1 MAASSYPLQA
11 LLSVRHYR
19 EEAAQNALRLAERML
34 AQARE
39 EVNRRQEELE
49 RYRLWRPE
57 EEERRYAA
65 ILGRELSPDQ
75 LTDFRAALSELAQAE
90 QQRVM
95 DVTAAQEEVARQ
107 EQAVS
112 RARQGIAQ
120 ARREAAKIEAHRD
133 IWRERDKL
141 ECERQEDLE
150 MEEFSSPA
158 HMDDNI

>member
-19 EEAAQNALRLAERML
+19 EEAAQNALRLAERVL

-49 RYRLWRPE
+49 RYRRWRPE

-65 ILGRELSPDQ
+65 ILGKGLSSGQ
-75 LTDFRAALSELAQAE
+75 LADFRTALSELTQAE

-95 DVTAAQEEVARQ
+95 DVTAAQKEVTQQ

-112 RARQGIAQ
+112 RARQAVAQ
-120 ARREAAKIEAHRD
+120 ARRDAAKIEAHRD
-133 IWRERDKL
+133 IWRERDKR
-141 ECERQEDLE
+141 ESERQEDLE
-150 MEEFSSPA
+150 LEEFSSPA
-158 HMDDNI
+158 HVDDNS